1 MDARLHARPQGPWPA
16 PAAIAAVIAMAA
28 MTAATWGGMG
38 VAAWNTAFTAGAV
51 CALFGMLAART
62 ASVPEHRYRW
72 GCWVA
77 AAACWLAGQIAWDVY
92 AVVGFPSSPNLA
104 DLGWY
109 AFAAL
114 VVAGLL
120 RSPARTKAE
129 RAVAL
134 VEALPLIAAV
144 AALTFAELW
153 EHGGGGDGLSL
164 PEKLSALAYPALY
177 VSAAV
182 LTLQVMVGGS
192 LRQVRGPGPRL
203 VLLGIV
209 LQAIAFIFWSEQLLQ
224 ESYTTGATLID
235 PLWVAGLLAIG
246 AGGVLA
252 AGRPEPPVLSD
263 EMSRRGGILPAVTFA
278 LLVAALVHKSFE
290 ENAPLGPH
298 LMLAAGALVSG
309 GTMIVRTV
317 LLERR
322 LGSLLSFERDARAE
336 LAGREAELARL
347 NARLREDSRRDPLT
361 GLRNRRALVEDL
373 PDVELDARRH
383 GQSFAI
389 AICDVDR
396 FKAYNDRLG
405 HIAGDQAL
413 RAIAATV
420 RMQLRAGDAAYRYG
434 GEELVLVLR
443 DADARE
449 ALAAAERVRAAVET
463 AGLPHPDDPRG
474 IVTVSIGVATGKGD
488 APELLARAD
497 RALYEAKHGGRNG
510 VRASEGET
518 TRKPARR
525 RTDAVEQPL
534 LRHLRGLLEISR
546 AAASGRGPLPVLQ
559 SMAELIRSELQ
570 FQTVAINLR
579 EGHDDDMRVVLVA
592 GDEDVRAALLGNVN
606 PWATWHPLLDPAHD
620 RLGASWLPAGSYDWE
635 SNEDPN
641 TYTPESA
648 RSLGPDGWDPD
659 DMLLLPLR
667 GATGEVLGVVS
678 LDEPL
683 TGRRPS
689 DDDVR
694 VLMALAD
701 HTALAVEQV
710 LVAGTGGAHRRGPE
724 LRLAAAMLL
733 AETLDLRDAGTA
745 EHSRTV
751 GQFARDTAAALGLA
765 AARVDR
771 LQAAGVLHD
780 LGKLGIADAIL
791 HKPGALTDAEW
802 KEMTRHPEIGA
813 RILEHAGLRDIA
825 AWVLAHHERLDG
837 RGYPSGLAADEIP
850 LESRILAVAD
860 AYEAMIAD
868 RPYRRGMPAEEAR
881 AELERCA
888 GTQFDPTVVEA
899 FLGTL
904 MRAAPAARGSAPP
917 PLGLLAGVDHA
928 PEPLDVGGGRARLAD
943 RDAHEARPAHR
954 GRRDRQRGLGVDP
967 LRDGVGGVIAAGVP
981 EAHERERDRRH
992 ALEPRVRVDAAA
1004 ELLRQRDV
1012 LAQQARSP
1020 CAP

>member
-1 MDARLHARPQGPWPA
+1 MDARAHARSLGPWPA
-16 PAAIAAVIAMAA
+16 LAALTAVFSVAAV
-28 MTAATWGGMG
+28 AATSLGAVGA
-38 VAAWNTAFTAGAV
+38 VAGWNAAFTTSAV
-51 CALFGMLAART
+51 CALFGMLAARR
-62 ASVPEHRYRW
+62 ASTPEHRYRW
-72 GCWVA
+72 TCWA
-77 AAACWLAGQIAWDVY
+77 AAATCWLAGQIAWDVFS
-92 AVVGFPSSPNLA
+92 VVGFPSSPNVA

-109 AFAAL
+109 LFAIFVA
-114 VVAGLL
+114 AGLL
-120 RSPARTKAE
+120 RLPAGTRGE

-134 VEALPLIAAV
+134 VEVLPLIGAV
-144 AALTFAELW
+144 SALVFAELW
-153 EHGGGGDGLSL
+153 THGAQVSL
-164 PEKLSALAYPALY
+164 ATRLSAFAYPALY

-192 LRQVRGPGPRL
+192 LRQIRGPGPRL
-203 VLLGIV
+203 VLAGV
-209 LQAIAFIFWSEQLLQ
+209 VMQACAFIAWSHQLLHA
-224 ESYTTGATLID
+224 EYVAGATLVD

-252 AGRPEPPVLSD
+252 GGRPEAPVRTD
-263 EMSRRGGILPAVTFA
+263 EMSRRGGVLPAATFA
-278 LLVAALVHKSFE
+278 LLVAALANVGFHE
-290 ENAPLGPH
+290 HAHGAR
-298 LMLAAGALVSG
+298 LMLAAGTLLCG
-309 GTMIVRTV
+309 GTMIARMM

-322 LGSLLSFERDARAE
+322 LGALLAFERDAREE
-336 LAGREAELARL
+336 LAGREAELAQL
-347 NARLREDSRRDPLT
+347 NARLLEDSRRDPLT

-383 GQSFAI
+383 DQSFAL

-443 DADARE
+443 DADGRE
-449 ALAAAERVRAAVET
+449 ALAAAERVRAAVES
-463 AGLPHPDDPRG
+463 AALPHPDDPRG

-488 APELLARAD
+488 PPELLARAD
-497 RALYEAKHGGRNG
+497 RALYEAKNGGRNG
-510 VRASEGET
+510 VRASEGEK
-518 TRKPARR
+518 TRKPTRR
-525 RTDAVEQPL
+525 RTDAAEQPL

-546 AAASGRGPLPVLQ
+546 AAASGRGPMPVLEA
-559 SMAELIRSELQ
+559 MAELLRTELG
-570 FQTVAINLR
+570 FQTVAVNLR
-579 EGHDDDMRVVLVA
+579 EGHDDDLRVVLVA
-592 GDEDVRAALLGNVN
+592 GDEEARAALLGNVN
-606 PWATWHPLLDPAHD
+606 PWTTWHPLLDPAHD
-620 RLGASWLPAGSYDWE
+620 RLGASWLPAGSYDWGKAQ
-635 SNEDPN
+635 DPN

-683 TGRRPS
+683 TGRRPT
-689 DDDVR
+689 DDEIR
-694 VLMALAD
+694 VLVAIAA

-710 LVAGTGGAHRRGPE
+710 LIAHTISPTGEAPE

-751 GQFARDTAAALGLA
+751 GQFARDTAAALGLEP
-765 AARVDR
+765 ARVDR

-791 HKPGALTDAEW
+791 HKPGALTEPEW
-802 KEMTRHPEIGA
+802 QEMTRHPEIGA

-837 RGYPSGLAADEIP
+837 RGYPAGLAGDAIP

-868 RPYRRGMPAEEAR
+868 RSYRRGMPAEAAR

-904 MRAAPAARGSAPP
+904 VSPRPRPR
-917 PLGLLAGVDHA
+917 LGATV
-928 PEPLDVGGGRARLAD
+928 
-943 RDAHEARPAHR
+943 
-954 GRRDRQRGLGVDP
+954 
-967 LRDGVGGVIAAGVP
+967 
-981 EAHERERDRRH
+981 
-992 ALEPRVRVDAAA
+992 
-1004 ELLRQRDV
+1004 
-1012 LAQQARSP
+1012 
-1020 CAP
+1020 